1 MRSADSE
8 KPLSLSSTAV
18 MYHDKFHLRLAASPE
33 LTPAQGCSPA
43 ELGRIRFGVGVQR
56 VTKIFLCAVS
66 EDVGTAAA
74 RMMTTPPP
82 PSDAITTT
90 NPRTRHTV

>member
-1 MRSADSE
+1 
-8 KPLSLSSTAV
+8 

-33 LTPAQGCSPA
+33 LTPAQGLFPSWT
-43 ELGRIRFGVGVQR
+43 RRHQVRRWVQR